1 MNKTGI
7 KLQKV
12 IDKNAKLL
20 NMKLLKRKDYPFAL
34 SEVEDYQLTTVLSN
48 ELFSWELQMT
58 IGITKEGLIHMMLFM
73 HPVIIKEKNRLSF
86 IQFVNAANMWLGS
99 EFGRFLVNNDND
111 YCYECY
117 LPQQL
122 LDNPVE
128 LEKQLFDRPFSHFMD
143 SLTPLMQL
151 KTGEWTVDRAI
162 EYLDELRE
170 KGYIDNSEYGIW

>member
-34 SEVEDYQLTTVLSN
+34 SEAEDYHLITVLSN
-48 ELFSWELQMT
+48 ELFSWKVQMT
-58 IGITKEGLIHMMLFM
+58 IGMTEKGLIHMMLFM

-86 IQFVNAANMWLGS
+86 IQFANAANIWLSS
-99 EFGRFLVNNDND
+99 EFGRFWVNNDND

-122 LDNPVE
+122 LDNTTE
-128 LEKQLFDRPFSHFMD
+128 LEQQLFDRPFSQFRD

-162 EYLDELRE
+162 EYLNELKE
-170 KGYIDNSEYGIW
+170 KGYVYNSEYGI

>member
-1 MNKTGI
+1 
-7 KLQKV
+7 
-12 IDKNAKLL
+12 
-20 NMKLLKRKDYPFAL
+20 
-34 SEVEDYQLTTVLSN
+34 
-48 ELFSWELQMT
+48 
-58 IGITKEGLIHMMLFM
+58 
-73 HPVIIKEKNRLSF
+73 
-86 IQFVNAANMWLGS
+86 MWMGS

-122 LDNPVE
+122 LSNPGE
-128 LEKQLFDRPFSHFMD
+128 LEQQLFDMPFSHFKD

>member
-12 IDKNAKLL
+12 IDKNAKLF
-20 NMKLLKRKDYPFAL
+20 NMKLIMRKDYPFVF
-34 SEVEDYQLTTVLSN
+34 SEAEDYNLTTVLSN

-58 IGITKEGLIHMMLFM
+58 IGITKEGLIHIMLFM

-86 IQFVNAANMWLGS
+86 IQFANAANMWLGS

-111 YCYECY
+111 YCYECF
-117 LPQQL
+117 LSQQL
-122 LDNPVE
+122 LDNTTE
-128 LEKQLFDRPFSHFMD
+128 LERQLFDRPFSQFRD

-162 EYLDELRE
+162 EYLNELKE
-170 KGYIDNSEYGIW
+170 KGYVYNSEYGI

>member
-34 SEVEDYQLTTVLSN
+34 SEAEHYHLITVLSN
-48 ELFSWELQMT
+48 ELFSWKVQMT
-58 IGITKEGLIHMMLFM
+58 IGMTEKGLIHMMLFM
-73 HPVIIKEKNRLSF
+73 HPVIIKEKNRPSF
-86 IQFVNAANMWLGS
+86 IQFANAANIWLSS
-99 EFGRFLVNNDND
+99 EFGRFWVNND
-111 YCYECY
+111 YCYECF

-122 LDNPVE
+122 LDNTME
-128 LEKQLFDRPFSHFMD
+128 LERQLFDRPFSQFRD

-162 EYLDELRE
+162 EYLNELKE
-170 KGYIDNSEYGIW
+170 KGYVYNSEYGIW

>member
-34 SEVEDYQLTTVLSN
+34 SEAEDYQLTTVLSN

-86 IQFVNAANMWLGS
+86 IQFANAANMWT
-99 EFGRFLVNNDND
+99 F
-111 YCYECY
+111 
-117 LPQQL
+117 
-122 LDNPVE
+122 
-128 LEKQLFDRPFSHFMD
+128 FS
-143 SLTPLMQL
+143 
-151 KTGEWTVDRAI
+151 
-162 EYLDELRE
+162 
-170 KGYIDNSEYGIW
+170 

>member
-1 MNKTGI
+1 MNITKSQ
-7 KLQKV
+7 LQKI
-12 IDKNAKLL
+12 IDKNTKLF
-20 NMKLLKRKDYPFAL
+20 NMKLIRRKDYPFVF
-34 SEVEDYQLTTVLSN
+34 SEAEDYHLTTVLSN
-48 ELFSWELQMT
+48 ELFSWELQTT

-86 IQFVNAANMWLGS
+86 IQFANAANMWLGT

-128 LEKQLFDRPFSHFMD
+128 LEQQLFDRPFSHFTD

-162 EYLDELRE
+162 EYLNELLE
-170 KGYIDNSEYGIW
+170 NGYVDNSEYGIW

>member
-1 MNKTGI
+1 MNITKL
-7 KLQKV
+7 KLQKM
-12 IDKNAKLL
+12 IEKNAKLF
-20 NMKLLKRKDYPFAL
+20 NMKLIRRKDYPFAL
-34 SEVEDYQLTTVLSN
+34 SEAEDYHLTTVLSN
-48 ELFSWELQMT
+48 ELFSWGVQMT
-58 IGITKEGLIHMMLFM
+58 IGMTKKGLIHMMIFM

-86 IQFVNAANMWLGS
+86 IQFANAANMWMGS

-122 LDNPVE
+122 LSNPGE
-128 LEKQLFDRPFSHFMD
+128 LEQQLFDMPFSHFKD

-162 EYLDELRE
+162 EYLNELRE
-170 KGYIDNSEYGIW
+170 KGYIDNFEYGIW

>member
-20 NMKLLKRKDYPFAL
+20 NMKLLKRKDYPFDL
-34 SEVEDYQLTTVLSN
+34 SEAEDYQLTTVLSN

-86 IQFVNAANMWLGS
+86 IQFA
-99 EFGRFLVNNDND
+99 ND